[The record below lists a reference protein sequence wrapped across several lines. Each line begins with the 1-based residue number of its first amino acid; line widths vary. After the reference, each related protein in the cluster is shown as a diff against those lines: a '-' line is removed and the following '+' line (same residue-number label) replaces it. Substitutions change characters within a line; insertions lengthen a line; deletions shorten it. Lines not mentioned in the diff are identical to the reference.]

1 MTLALTSPPY
11 RLRFGPFCYQL
22 KDQHKWRDR
31 WIDVDLFVTFGAI
44 LFCSDGSA
52 FFSSIDLLFEL
63 IVLSSSLDR
72 LFELGT
78 LELDSR
84 LFLFYAHDMKR
95 EVKVPKIQAVEAT
108 PGKRLLVERDLKKN
122 KKRPVKCPAH
132 APSHHSTPTSPPKT
146 TPFIYDK
153 HPVL

>member
-1 MTLALTSPPY
+1 MALTLTSQPC
-11 RLRFGPFCYQL
+11 RSHFGPFCYQL
-22 KDQHKWRDR
+22 KDKHKWRDR

-44 LFCSDGSA
+44 LFCSDSSTL
-52 FFSSIDLLFEL
+52 FSSIDLLLEL

-72 LFELGT
+72 LFELGA

-108 PGKRLLVERDLKKN
+108 PGKRLLVER
-122 KKRPVKCPAH
+122 
-132 APSHHSTPTSPPKT
+132 T
-146 TPFIYDK
+146 
-153 HPVL
+153 